1 MRKLPDSLRPVLDK
15 DSRICDEIK
24 FQVRGQISTSNPN
37 FLKLKVVWRDDTGTF
52 FEECATCDVGASP
65 TLTMQ
70 FISSHFSEHYRW
82 PGFCRVINPWSVK
95 K

>member
-1 MRKLPDSLRPVLDK
+1 MKRLPDTLRCILDK

-24 FQVRGQISTSNPN
+24 FQVQGQISSLNPN
-37 FLKLKVVWRDDTGTF
+37 RLALKVVWRDNAGTF

-70 FISSHFSEHYRW
+70 FISSHFSEYYRW
-82 PGFCRVINPWSVK
+82 PGFCKVINPWSVK
-95 K
+95 R